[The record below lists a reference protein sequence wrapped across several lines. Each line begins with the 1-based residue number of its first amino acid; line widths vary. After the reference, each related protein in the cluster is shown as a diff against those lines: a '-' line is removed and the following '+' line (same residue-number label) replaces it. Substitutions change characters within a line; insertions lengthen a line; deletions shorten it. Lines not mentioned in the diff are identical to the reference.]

1 MADARFEESIL
12 IIRAIV
18 AECLRKLEILSW
30 CEKNAH
36 LYDST
41 RTYSIA
47 KLLQH
52 RNKGLHS
59 IVIELSENP
68 KHLASES
75 CSSYATTSL
84 GSVIPRDD
92 SASGEDRIYYDRFEY
107 MDRCKKVHSLAKKH
121 DVLKFQCHELNH
133 QLHVASQI
141 EIAKQRFVAFWESA
155 RKEQLK
161 QSILLDV
168 QNLRKKQTFIEGER
182 TNALQAA
189 GIIDQYYDWKLASIE
204 SEIENW
210 MNRFDREKEEQDARF
225 QKARATEKYWNELS
239 QIHEQQ
245 VRDIGLLEVDLE
257 RWEEDAKFKVFCH
270 RMATKLQA
278 WWRGVMVRKGF
289 GKFGT
294 AGRNRGIKGKGKDK
308 KAKKTRK

>member
-107 MDRCKKVHSLAKKH
+107 MDRCKKVLSLAKKH
-121 DVLKFQCHELNH
+121 DALKFQCHELNH
-133 QLHVASQI
+133 QLHVRIKRNQVCSWDNSSPLSSLGS
-141 EIAKQRFVAFWESA
+141 IANR
-155 RKEQLK
+155 
-161 QSILLDV
+161 
-168 QNLRKKQTFIEGER
+168 N
-182 TNALQAA
+182 
-189 GIIDQYYDWKLASIE
+189 
-204 SEIENW
+204 SET
-210 MNRFDREKEEQDARF
+210 A
-225 QKARATEKYWNELS
+225 
-239 QIHEQQ
+239 
-245 VRDIGLLEVDLE
+245 V
-257 RWEEDAKFKVFCH
+257 
-270 RMATKLQA
+270 
-278 WWRGVMVRKGF
+278 RGVL
-289 GKFGT
+289 
-294 AGRNRGIKGKGKDK
+294 GIS
-308 KAKKTRK
+308 T